1 MKKTFRKVLA
11 CLLAVLMVA
20 FSLPFT
26 AFARDAKEWWK
37 EDGLELSDITAEID
51 YVGFADDDEGAIYLE
66 DNMITQDE
74 GYICLSDGAPD
85 LRENYKPILATTVTS
100 LGEDGI
106 AGGATGAQKYYNRYY
121 GYNKTYNFD
130 KVNGAGTILNPA
142 QLKAG
147 QRIAVTYEMGG
158 FDILASVNLKAYWNP
173 EFLEMGYYAK
183 NPTTNNGDTWKAE
196 EKIQRTGASL
206 YPTMV
211 AGYTSISSAAHQFTI
226 SLATSKISGDSPYA
240 ASYIG
245 KAADLGTGKYG
256 IIVGTVTFRVLKDC
270 DLTEVLTLDRNPRYG
285 TYALPYESS
294 ETTEIEGGFQNYII
308 NAAAGS
314 AEAYT
319 VFAEVWENY
328 SKGGEP
334 EVPHTHDY
342 QLTSTTDA
350 TCTTDKVEHYTCSN
364 ADGKC
369 DALTMDKTI
378 ENTALGHDFTGKVTP
393 AAADKKHNVQCT
405 RCDET
410 KLVDCVYTS
419 ETIGADCTKPG
430 TIVWTCAC
438 GDSYTESTGTALG
451 HDFKNG
457 TVVSS
462 TVTQEATCEEDGVR
476 TIVKKCARCDETKPF
491 TETITATGHAWDDG
505 VVTTP
510 ATCQAEGVKTFTCAN
525 DATHTKTEAV
535 AKDMTNHVGPY
546 TTENAVTATCAK
558 DGYTGDKVCACGTVV
573 EKGSVISKDTI
584 AHTPM
589 APAMENAVEADYDN
603 EGSYDMVVRC
613 EVCNA
618 VISSEHHTTPVLEGI
633 KVTVASA
640 ALGSATVKGKDVV
653 DEAVTANCAPNS
665 DVVLTA
671 TPNAGASFVG
681 WEVDGKLV
689 STKANVTV
697 KALADIT
704 YVPVFQNAAEKF
716 TVVFVDRYGNIFDT
730 QTVTSG
736 AEINL
741 DAVKV
746 PVIAGYTFT
755 GWSVEDVTTITGA
768 TTIQAV
774 YEKNEAAGYTV
785 TATGCTITADGAE
798 AVADKL
804 EGVAYDTLVTVT
816 AAGDKAAQAWT
827 INGATVAYGE
837 SYTFYVGSDVTVV
850 PVFDNVTTVKPQ
862 VAAVDVSKVVVD
874 GKTKASFLATRTMT
888 ADCTYVNAGFI
899 YGKNLDKTDITLAD
913 VKAGSAVRAYYC
925 ATNAEQFAL
934 TLGSVD
940 GTGVLTAR
948 AFLAYVDA
956 NGVTQVVYA
965 EPQTFDYAKMA

>member
-1 MKKTFRKVLA
+1 MKKTFRKALA

-26 AFARDAKEWWK
+26 AFARDAKEWWV
-37 EDGLELSDITAEID
+37 EDGVALSDITAEPD
-51 YVGFADDDEGAIYLE
+51 YIGFADDDEGAQYLE
-66 DNMITQDE
+66 DFMVTQDE
-74 GYICLSDGAPD
+74 GYVDINEGAPD
-85 LRENYKPILATTVTS
+85 LRENYKPVLAVTVTS

-106 AGGATGAQKYYNRYY
+106 AGGTSGAQAYYNKYY
-121 GYNKTYNFD
+121 GYNKTLTFD
-130 KVNGAGTILNPA
+130 KVNATGTILNPG

-158 FDILASVNLKAYWNP
+158 FDILASCMVMANWNP

-183 NPTTNNGDTWKAE
+183 NPTANAGDTWEQASKVT
-196 EKIQRTGASL
+196 RTGGNL
-206 YPTMV
+206 YTTMV
-211 AGYTSISSAAHQFTI
+211 AGNSGVSDANHEFYMSLSTTRIGDCPTSST
-226 SLATSKISGDSPYA
+226 
-240 ASYIG
+240 YIG
-245 KAADLGTGKYG
+245 KAADIGTGKYG

-270 DLTEVLTLDRNPRYG
+270 DLKDVLTYNRNPRTG
-285 TYALPYESS
+285 TIALPYDTSVTDEL
-294 ETTEIEGGFQNYII
+294 EGGTYTNVLI
-308 NAAAGS
+308 NAAPGS
-314 AEAYT
+314 AEAYS

-328 SKGGEP
+328 SNGDEP
-334 EVPHTHDY
+334 DVPHTHDY

-369 DALTMDKTI
+369 DALTSDKTI
-378 ENTALGHDFTGKVTP
+378 ENTKLGHDFTGKVT
-393 AAADKKHNVQCT
+393 ANAESGKHNVQCT
-405 RCDET
+405 RCDAT
-410 KLVDCVYTS
+410 DVVACSYTS

-438 GDSYTESTGTALG
+438 GDSYTESTGSALG
-451 HDFKNG
+451 HDFVKG
-457 TVVSS
+457 TVISDK
-462 TVTQEATCEEDGVR
+462 VTKEATCEADGER
-476 TIVKKCARCDETKPF
+476 TIVTKCVRCDETE
-491 TETITATGHAWDDG
+491 TTTATITKTGHAWDDG
-505 VVTTP
+505 VVTTV
-510 ATCQAEGVKTFTCAN
+510 ATCQTEGVKTYTCAN
-525 DATHTKTEAV
+525 DKDHTKTESIG
-535 AKDMTNHVGPY
+535 KDKNNHVGP
-546 TTENAVTATCAK
+546 TTIVGAEAATCAK
-558 DGYTGDKVCACGTVV
+558 DGYTGDEVCACGEIVKAGT
-573 EKGSVISKDTI
+573 VISKDTV

-589 APAMENAVEADYDN
+589 AAAMENEVAADYDN

-618 VISSEHHTTPVLEGI
+618 VISSEHFTTPVLEGI
-633 KVTVASA
+633 KVTVTPS
-640 ALGSATVKGKDVV
+640 ALGTATVKGLAVE
-653 DEAVTANCAPNS
+653 DEAVTANCAPNA

-671 TPNAGASFVG
+671 TPVEGAVFVG
-681 WEVDGKLV
+681 WNVDGKLV
-689 STKANVTV
+689 STAANVTV

-716 TVVFVDRYGNIFDT
+716 TVVFADRYGNIFAT
-730 QTVTSG
+730 QEVTSG

-741 DAVKV
+741 DAVKA
-746 PVIAGYTFT
+746 PAIAGYTFV

-774 YEKNEAAGYTV
+774 YEKNETAGYTV
-785 TATGCTITADGAE
+785 TATGCSITAGAE
-798 AVADKL
+798 AVADVL
-804 EGVAYDTLVTVT
+804 EGVEYDTLVTVT
-816 AAGDKAAQAWT
+816 AEGAKAWT

-850 PVFDNVTTVKPQ
+850 PVFDDVTTVKPQ

-888 ADCTYVNAGFI
+888 ADCTYVNAGFV
-899 YGKNLDKTDITLAD
+899 YGKNLANNDITLAD
-913 VKAGSAVRAYYC
+913 VKAGSAVKAYYC

-934 TLGSVD
+934 TVGSAD

-956 NGVTQVVYA
+956 NGATQVVYA
-965 EPQTFDYAKMA
+965 EPQTFDYATMA

>member
-20 FSLPFT
+20 FSVPFT
-26 AFARDAKEWWK
+26 ALAGEGYKQWWV
-37 EDGLELSDITAEID
+37 EDGVELSKITQAPD
-51 YVGFADDDEGAIYLE
+51 FVGFMDDAEGAQYLE
-66 DNMITQDE
+66 DYGIAIGE
-74 GYICLSDGAPD
+74 GYICLEEGAPD
-85 LRENYKPILATTVTS
+85 LRDNYKPVLAITVS
-100 LGEDGI
+100 DLGQKGMS
-106 AGGATGAQKYYNRYY
+106 GGKPGLQDYWNTYY
-121 GYNKTYNFD
+121 GYSKTYNFD
-130 KVNGAGTILNPA
+130 KVNDAGKILNPA
-142 QLKAG
+142 ELKKG
-147 QRIAVTYEMGG
+147 QRIAVTFEMGG
-158 FDILASVNLKAYWNP
+158 FDILANCVIKGNYDDTKLAP
-173 EFLEMGYYAK
+173 GYYAK
-183 NPTTNNGDTWKAE
+183 NPTATNGDTWDSVSGA
-196 EKIQRTGASL
+196 IRTGQNL
-206 YPTMV
+206 Y
-211 AGYTSISSAAHQFTI
+211 
-226 SLATSKISGDSPYA
+226 ATSVTGQSNLIASQKEFVLTNTTARQGDYAYASG
-240 ASYIG
+240 YIG
-245 KAADLGTGKYG
+245 KVDDFGTGKYG
-256 IIVGTVTFRVLKDC
+256 WVVGTFAFEVLEDC
-270 DLTEVLTLDRNPRYG
+270 DLKDALTLNRDP
-285 TYALPYESS
+285 
-294 ETTEIEGGFQNYII
+294 EGGCIAQPYAQQSILDNSDGRYNI
-308 NAAAGS
+308 NLTEDPCAFAQ
-314 AEAYT
+314 
-319 VFAEVWENY
+319 FAEVWENY

-378 ENTALGHDFTGKVTP
+378 ENTALGHDFNGDLTSLNNGKHTV
-393 AAADKKHNVQCT
+393 KCT

-410 KLVDCVYTS
+410 KTVDCTYTS

-430 TIVWTCAC
+430 TIKYTCEC
-438 GDSYTESTGTALG
+438 GYSYTESTGTALG
-451 HDFKNG
+451 HDFDNG

-462 TVTQEATCEEDGVR
+462 TVTKEATCETDGER
-476 TIVKKCARCDETKPF
+476 TIVKKCARCDETKTF
-491 TETITATGHAWDDG
+491 TETIAATGHAWDDG
-505 VVTTP
+505 VVTTV
-510 ATCQAEGVKTFTCAN
+510 ATCQTEGVKTYTCAN
-525 DATHTKTEAV
+525 DATHTKTETI
-535 AKDMTNHVGPY
+535 AKDMNNHVGPY
-546 TTENAVTATCAK
+546 TIENAETATCAK

-589 APAMENAVEADYDN
+589 PAAMENEVAADYDN

-640 ALGSATVKGKDVV
+640 ALGSATVKGKAVED
-653 DEAVTANCAPNS
+653 DAVTVNCAPNS

-704 YVPVFQNAAEKF
+704 YVPVFQNAAETF
-716 TVVFVDRYGNIFDT
+716 TVVFADRYGNIFAT

-741 DAVKV
+741 DAVKA
-746 PVIAGYTFT
+746 PAIAGYTFV

-774 YEKNEAAGYTV
+774 YEKNETAGYTV

-816 AAGDKAAQAWT
+816 ASGDKAAKAWT

-850 PVFDNVTTVKPQ
+850 PVFDDVTTVKPQ

-888 ADCTYVNAGFI
+888 ADCTYVNAGFV

-934 TLGSVD
+934 TVGSAD

-956 NGVTQVVYA
+956 DGATQVVYA